1 MSHPNLYSIT
11 ASWAGNAQTQSEVYL
26 AEIPAFGGAARV
38 HGGTRLQAFSNA
50 ETALD
55 ALILAYQSQGL
66 PLPTAEGEGF

>member
-1 MSHPNLYSIT
+1 MSHPYQYSVVVT
-11 ASWAGNAQTQSEVYL
+11 WAGNLETERTIWIAD
-26 AEIPAFGGAARV
+26 IPEFGGAARV
-38 HGGTRLQAFSNA
+38 HGGTRLQALSNA